1 MKEINLEHF
10 YRLTDNTGILKNGKF
25 GVPDPSGGYTTDDNA
40 RALILSVM
48 LYESYKDKKY
58 ESLIYKF
65 LSFLLNAQDDKGK
78 FRGYMSY
85 DRRFIEDG
93 SAEESFGRCLWAL
106 GYTISATK
114 VPAGVKETCRY
125 MLERSRPQLDKL
137 ESLHAKAYVIIG
149 LSYIAR
155 EMNFLTEIDELT
167 DTLGRQFKLYSYDGW
182 NWFEDILVYGSALF
196 TWSFFRAYKVL
207 RAPDYLKIALDSLE
221 FLDKLTFSKEGY
233 YKPIGTNGWMPRG
246 QKPAEFDE
254 KPLEAAK
261 TALAYLEAFY
271 LFKEKKY
278 LEKAKL
284 CRTWFEGNNSQKL
297 AMIDETTGG
306 CFDAITANG
315 LNRDQGAESLLLY
328 CIVTQSLQKFLNQ
341 Q

>member
-1 MKEINLEHF
+1 MKGINLDHF
-10 YRLTDNTGILKNGKF
+10 YRLTDNTGILKSSKF
-25 GVPDPSGGYTTDDNA
+25 GVPDPSEGYTTDDNA

-48 LYESYKDKKY
+48 LYESYQDKKY
-58 ESLIYKF
+58 ELLIYKF
-65 LSFLLNAQDDKGK
+65 LSFLLNAQNDAGR
-78 FRGYMSY
+78 FRGHMSY
-85 DRRFIEDG
+85 DRRFIEDRND
-93 SAEESFGRCLWAL
+93 EESFGRCLWAL
-106 GYTISATK
+106 GYTISAPN
-114 VPAGVKETCRY
+114 VPEGIKETCRY

-137 ESLHAKAYVIIG
+137 ESLRSKAYVIIG

-155 EMNFLTEIDELT
+155 EINLLPQIDEMA
-167 DTLGRQFKLYSYDGW
+167 DSLGRQFKLYSYDGW
-182 NWFEDILVYGSALF
+182 NWFEDILAYGSAVF

-221 FLDKLTFSKEGY
+221 FFDKITFSKEGY

-246 QKPAEFDE
+246 QKAAEFDE

-261 TALAYLEAFY
+261 AVLAYLEAFY

-284 CRTWFEGNNSQKL
+284 CLSWFEGNNSQKL
-297 AMIDETTGG
+297 ILIDEATRG
-306 CFDAITANG
+306 CCDAITVNG
-315 LNRDQGAESLLLY
+315 LNRDQGAESILLY